1 MIITQKKQA
10 PHNTQK
16 AYFVTPKTLYK
27 SQHNCPHPS
36 KYKVVDICIDNC
48 KYNGIVTCK
57 DGCVVKCIG
66 VCMPNVMQQLFVMN
80 IESLLKEYAAYRA
93 FNKSDC
99 VINMRIP
106 HQILERI
113 KELADEQ
120 HVPYQSLISSV
131 LFSLANIDESKKD

>member
-1 MIITQKKQA
+1 
-10 PHNTQK
+10 
-16 AYFVTPKTLYK
+16 
-27 SQHNCPHPS
+27 
-36 KYKVVDICIDNC
+36 
-48 KYNGIVTCK
+48 
-57 DGCVVKCIG
+57 
-66 VCMPNVMQQLFVMN
+66 MPNVMQQLFIMN

-106 HQILERI
+106 HQIVEKI
-113 KELADEQ
+113 KELADAQ

>member
-1 MIITQKKQA
+1 
-10 PHNTQK
+10 
-16 AYFVTPKTLYK
+16 
-27 SQHNCPHPS
+27 
-36 KYKVVDICIDNC
+36 
-48 KYNGIVTCK
+48 
-57 DGCVVKCIG
+57 
-66 VCMPNVMQQLFVMN
+66 MPNVMQQLFVMN

-131 LFSLANIDESKKD
+131 LFSLANVDETKKN